1 MYYLAVSFNFEGNS
15 FDLPPRDSS
24 SGPRIPRTVK
34 DFVESTNWI
43 LGASV
48 LAAGIAAL
56 IHWYLAWLVGLA
68 LLLTT
73 QLLRRR
79 YKAQSRWGTT
89 SNTDPAD
96 KPLRMREP
104 ASSDAPAWKSSPFF
118 QRNDT
123 FRRGR
128 DLYLTILSALIG
140 FNIFRSLFGRENTFN
155 SECGSWF
162 FPVLDETGAPI
173 GFFTSGADRACPRL
187 ISGNFTEALVSAVI
201 LGLLTALQ
209 FFRTQDR

>member
-1 MYYLAVSFNFEGNS
+1 MSFNFEGNS
-15 FDLPPRDSS
+15 FDRRPRDSS

-34 DFVESTNWI
+34 DFVTSTNWT

-48 LAAGIAAL
+48 SAGVI
-56 IHWYLAWLVGLA
+56 VGLA
-68 LLLTT
+68 NGYLGLLGGFALFLTT
-73 QLLRRR
+73 VLLRRR
-79 YKAQSRWGTT
+79 YKAQSRWSTT
-89 SNTDPAD
+89 SNTNPAD

-104 ASSDAPAWKSSPFF
+104 ASSDAPAWKSSPLFF
-118 QRNDT
+118 RRNDT

-162 FPVLDETGAPI
+162 FPVLDEPGAPI

-187 ISGNFTEALVSAVI
+187 ISGKFTEALVSAVI

-209 FFRTQDR
+209 RLRTQDR